1 MSSRSQH
8 RKGESANG
16 RKEHAEH
23 LPFSVSDHKEA
34 YAVSSKIQQL
44 FGVVLASVLGLSACT
59 SIYAQVV
66 GGSILGTVADPTG
79 AVIPRARVTIKNVA
93 TEISQV
99 APTDERGNYSAANLL
114 PGNYSITVT
123 APGFA
128 TGVQTGIT
136 VTVGSQQIINLKLS
150 VGSTRQEVRVGTV
163 QTGVHLTTSEVSYEI
178 GTTEVRTLPL
188 NGRDWTEL
196 ATLSPGVV
204 SLNSIQAPTGGQTGG
219 ARGNHGFGSQLTIS
233 GARPQQSSYRIDGI
247 NVNDWTNGSPGGVLG
262 SSTGVDTIEEFS
274 VLTSNYSAAYGRT
287 SGGVINSITR
297 SGTDQ
302 FHGSAYDFLRNSIFD
317 AANFFDVT
325 KPPFRRNQFGGSIG
339 GPVLRNH
346 TFFFANYEGV
356 RQSLGVTNIDV
367 VPSQAAAQGMLH
379 NPDGSVYQVNV
390 DPNVA
395 PYLPLWPLPNAGLLG
410 FGDYGTYKF
419 DAQATTNG
427 DFVDARIDQTINS
440 KDSLFGTY
448 QYDGGLTLL
457 PDTLGAIQVGQQ
469 KDRQLFAV
477 EERHIFG
484 PGFINSARIGINRV
498 HAHGGYANAALN
510 PLAASST
517 LYAVPGW
524 TAPQINVAG
533 ITSFGG
539 GLKNYG
545 FTLAGFTSLQAYD
558 DAFLTRGKNIWKFG
572 FSAEHMFTSILQDN
586 TNGGQFN
593 FGSFQDFLT
602 NVPQSVAAGLLGS
615 YGPRDYGQALIGAYV
630 TDDYRSTPNLTFNLG
645 VRYEMSTV
653 PTEAHGKLVNMPT
666 MTATA
671 PHIGAPW
678 FQNPTYLN
686 FEPRLGFSW
695 DPFGTGKTAVRGG
708 FGIFD
713 MEPFASEYDLTSFST
728 APFTQQGR
736 ATSLPQGSFP
746 TGAIAELQAQ
756 ELVREEYIQPSPK
769 RNYVMAYN
777 INIEREL
784 APNLTMLVA
793 YVGSRGKHMLF
804 RGDDGNMVL
813 PTMTPEGW
821 LWPSPAGAAA
831 PINPNFGRI
840 DYTDWNSSSYYD
852 SLQSQISKAMAHGFE
867 VQGSFTW
874 NKSIDTGSQGN
885 LGDPFNGSI
894 SNLFWFDRSYWRA
907 VSDFDTP
914 YNLMVNALWQ
924 APTSK
929 SLNGF
934 EDRMLNGWELGTIFN
949 VQSGLPFTPLIGGD
963 PLGTNDASP
972 YAFPN
977 RSLAGP
983 CRNAVNPG
991 NPFNYIKLQCF
1002 SAPNPLTLLGTAR
1015 RNSLR
1020 GPGIIDQDLSI
1031 VKNTHLA
1038 PERVN
1043 MQFRIEMFNVFNH
1056 PNFQPPFDNETL
1068 FDQSGNPIPGAGL
1081 IDATST
1087 TSRQIQFALK
1097 VTF

>member
-1 MSSRSQH
+1 M
-8 RKGESANG
+8 
-16 RKEHAEH
+16 
-23 LPFSVSDHKEA
+23 
-34 YAVSSKIQQL
+34 SSKIQHL
-44 FGVVLASVLGLSACT
+44 YGAVLALMLGLSMCLSAQ
-59 SIYAQVV
+59 AQVA
-66 GGSILGTVADPTG
+66 GGSILGTVADQSG
-79 AVIPRARVTIKNVA
+79 AVIPRADVKITNVA
-93 TEISQV
+93 TGISQLV
-99 APTDERGNYSAANLL
+99 QTDGTGNYSAANLL
-114 PGNYSITVT
+114 PGIYSLTVS

-128 TGVQTGIT
+128 TRVQTGLN
-136 VTVGSQQIINLKLS
+136 VTVGSQQLVNLTLT
-150 VGSTRQEVRVGTV
+150 VGVTQEQVHVQSV
-163 QTGVHLTTSEVSYEI
+163 QTGVQLTTSEVSDEI
-178 GTTEVRTLPL
+178 GGDTVRTLPL
-188 NGRDWTEL
+188 NGRDWTQL
-196 ATLSPGVV
+196 AALSPGVV

-262 SSTGVDTIEEFS
+262 STTGVDTIEEFS
-274 VLTSNYSAAYGRT
+274 VLTSNYSAEYGRT

-297 SGTDQ
+297 SGTNQ
-302 FHGSAYDFLRNSIFD
+302 FHGSVYDFLRNSVFD

-339 GPVLRNH
+339 GPILRNR

-356 RQSLGVTNIDV
+356 RQSLGVTNVDV
-367 VPSQAAAQGMLH
+367 VPSQAADGGTLH
-379 NPDGSVYQVNV
+379 NPDGSVYQVTV
-390 DPNVA
+390 DPNVV
-395 PYLPLWPLPNAGLLG
+395 PYLPLWPQPNAGLLG

-419 DAQATTNG
+419 DAQAATNG
-427 DFVDARIDQTINS
+427 DFVDARIDQTIS
-440 KDSLFGTY
+440 TKDSLFGTY

-469 KDRQLFAV
+469 KDRQLFGL

-484 PGFINSARIGINRV
+484 SRFINSARIGVNRV
-498 HAHGGYANAALN
+498 YAHGGYANAALN

-517 LYAVPGW
+517 LFSVPGW
-524 TAPQINVAG
+524 TAPQVNVAG

-545 FTLAGFTSLQAYD
+545 LTLIGFTSLQAYD

-572 FSAEHMFTSILQDN
+572 FSVEHTFTSILQDN

-593 FGSFQDFLT
+593 FGSLQDFLT
-602 NVPQSVAAGLLGS
+602 NVPQSFAAGLLGS
-615 YGPRDYGQALIGAYV
+615 YGPRDYRQSIIGTYL
-630 TDDYRSTPNLTFNLG
+630 TDDYRWTPNLTLDLG
-645 VRYEMSTV
+645 LRYEMSTV

-666 MTATA
+666 LTATA
-671 PHIGAPW
+671 PHIGDPW

-686 FEPRLGFSW
+686 FEPRVGFSW
-695 DPFGTGKTAVRGG
+695 DPFGSGKTAVRGG

-713 MEPFASEYDLTSFST
+713 MEPFASEYDLTSFSS
-728 APFTQQGR
+728 APFTEEGR
-736 ATSLPQGSFP
+736 ATTLPQGSFP
-746 TGAIAELQAQ
+746 TGAFAELQAQ
-756 ELVREEYIQPSPK
+756 QLVREEYIQPNAK
-769 RNYVMAYN
+769 RNYLMAYN
-777 INIEREL
+777 VNVEREL
-784 APNLTMLVA
+784 APNLTLLVA

-804 RGDDGNMVL
+804 RGDDGNMVM
-813 PTMTPEGW
+813 PTMTAQGW
-821 LWPSPAGAAA
+821 LWPSPAGAEA

-867 VQGSFTW
+867 VRGSFTW
-874 NKSIDTGSQGN
+874 SKSIDTGSQGN

-914 YNLMVNALWQ
+914 YNFVVNALWQ
-924 APTSK
+924 LPADK
-929 SLNGF
+929 SLHG
-934 EDRMLNGWELGTIFN
+934 LAGGVVNGWELGDIFN

-977 RSLAGP
+977 RSLAGS
-983 CRNAVNPG
+983 CRDAVNPG
-991 NPFNYIKLQCF
+991 NPYNYIKLQCF

-1020 GPGIIDQDLSI
+1020 GPGLRDDDFSL
-1031 VKNTHLA
+1031 VKNTHL
-1038 PERVN
+1038 PFGHEGFDL
-1043 MQFRIEMFNVFNH
+1043 QFRAEMFNVLNH

-1068 FDQSGNPIPGAGL
+1068 FDQNGNPISGAGL

-1097 VTF
+1097 ATF